1 MASAILMPV
10 EAPKSNELIKIG
22 EKPDEA
28 PQDEENIQLKALPV
42 PITTSATVT
51 TRPWS
56 VTVIKTVNPP
66 ITGPAGS
73 TIVSEWAK
81 PIDDSP
87 VLEPLDP
94 AEMPVVK
101 HENIYNNF
109 PEERL
114 NCTELNWDC
123 LFVWK

>member
-1 MASAILMPV
+1 MASAILETVAAPV
-10 EAPKSNELIKIG
+10 SHELLRIG
-22 EKPDEA
+22 EKPEVEA
-28 PQDEENIQLKALPV
+28 PLDEENVQLRGLPHSE
-42 PITTSATVT
+42 TTSATVT

-73 TIVSEWAK
+73 TIVSEWAH

-94 AEMPVVK
+94 AVMPVVT
-101 HENIYNNF
+101 HDHIYNHF
-109 PEERL
+109 PEERIS
-114 NCTELNWDC
+114 CSELN
-123 LFVWK
+123 LGYQL